1 MRHRVLALLLVS
13 FVLGQGSSYAQSP
26 SPERLFEL
34 GMNALSG
41 VGSGRDE
48 QGALGY
54 LRHSADL
61 GYPPAEVLLGYFYD
75 TGTILTRDPGEAA
88 SWYKKAAQ
96 QDDPVGGWLLG
107 RLILSSAVPRDLNE
121 ANRWLQKSAA
131 HGDPFGEYL
140 LGRVK
145 LERED
150 YPAAANWFRKA
161 AMQGLPQAEQQLGQL
176 LKQGQGVNLD
186 KSEAYTW
193 LLMSYDAGNQSAA
206 VATALAQLQAELG
219 STQLDEA
226 KSKAHDSSRRQTAS
240 SPLADAPAGR
250 VNSTSCPRHLLPR
263 SRTSVDRTDSQASVV
278 SGVVSPEDPL
288 HSKRN
293 PLAPA

>member
-1 MRHRVLALLLVS
+1 MKGREAVMRHRVFALLLVS

-75 TGTILTRDPGEAA
+75 TGTIITRDPGQAA

-121 ANRWLQKSAA
+121 ASRWLQKSAA

-145 LERED
+145 LERQD

-176 LKQGQGVNLD
+176 LKQGQGANLD

-226 KSKAHDSSRRQTAS
+226 KSKAHELEQTANRVVTARGCTGWTGE
-240 SPLADAPAGR
+240 LDAIPA
-250 VNSTSCPRHLLPR
+250 PPP
-263 SRTSVDRTDSQASVV
+263 
-278 SGVVSPEDPL
+278 PEIQNFC
-288 HSKRN
+288 R
-293 PLAPA
+293 